1 MQTTKIGDR
10 EFSIV
15 GIVTL
20 PEFGT
25 LPVLDIP
32 MMDEQVREQREAEAV

>member
-15 GIVTL
+15 GL
-20 PEFGT
+20 LDLKGFGV

-32 MMDEQVREQREAEAV
+32 MMDEQPKEQWEAVPV

>member
-15 GIVTL
+15 GLVTL

-25 LPVLDIP
+25 LPLLNIP
-32 MMDEQVREQREAEAV
+32 MMDEQTSEQREAGAV